1 MAGTVTITF
10 SKVTAPYVENR
21 GIIKVSIDW
30 VASDADGSV
39 PQTDFDSNDMMNIIG
54 RYCIMA
60 TTNPGATAPTDLY
73 DIEILDEDGIDVFGG
88 NLNNRSTSDSE
99 QVVPKIGT
107 AYGGRVCTNTW
118 TFKLTNNSV
127 NSATGNCTLYFEV

>member
-1 MAGTVTITF
+1 MAGTVTMEF
-10 SKVTAPYVENR
+10 SKVAAPYVENR

-30 VASDADGSV
+30 VADASDGSV
-39 PQTDFDSNDMMNIIG
+39 PQTDFDSTDMIDILG

-60 TTNPGATAPTDLY
+60 TTNPGSTAPTNLY
-73 DIEILDEDGIDVFGG
+73 DIEILDEDGIDVFGA
-88 NLNNRSTSDSE
+88 NLKNRSASDSE
-99 QVVPKIGT
+99 QVVPKIGM
-107 AYGGRVCTNTW
+107 AYGGRVCTGTW